1 MTEGFPSDFDL
12 KERECYEALDLSSKR
27 DLTAKAKAWAPDADG
42 IIYAEV
48 SFWTPAETLDER
60 ASSDR
65 VPYRAWLDAEHLETV
80 PGRSIDYAYVAK
92 SVAEDTSKFNI
103 VALAFDQWRIEDFQR
118 DLDDQGVESFV
129 WEGPDK
135 PDGAGLRLVRH
146 AQGFGGGASV
156 SSLWMPR
163 SITAIEDLVLSGK
176 LKVRYNP
183 VLRWNSASA
192 VLEQDATGN
201 KKWEKR
207 KSTGRI
213 DGIVA
218 LSMAIGAVSMPRE
231 QGQDL
236 YVASF
241 DLN

>member
-1 MTEGFPSDFDL
+1 VSAKEFPDDFTL

-27 DLTAKAKAWAPDADG
+27 DLTAKAKVWPDGEGGFDAVV
-42 IIYAEV
+42 E
-48 SFWTPAETLDER
+48 FWTPADTLDER

-65 VPYRAWLDAEHLETV
+65 VPYRAWATAGHLEAT
-80 PGRSIDYAYVAK
+80 PGRSLDYAYVAK
-92 SVAEDTSKFNI
+92 SVAEDTGKFNVI
-103 VALAFDQWRIEDFQR
+103 ALAFDQWRIEDFQR
-118 DLDDQGVESFV
+118 ALDNSGVDSFI

-135 PDGAGLRLVRH
+135 PDGEGLKLVRH
-146 AQGFGGGASV
+146 AQGFGGGSSV

-163 SITAIEDLVLSGK
+163 SIGALEELVLAGK
-176 LKVRYNP
+176 LRVRFNP

-192 VLEQDATGN
+192 VMDTDATGN

-218 LSMAIGAVSMPRE
+218 LSMAIGAASGIHAPAGE
-231 QGQDL
+231 WG
-236 YVASF
+236 VATFS
-241 DLN
+241 L